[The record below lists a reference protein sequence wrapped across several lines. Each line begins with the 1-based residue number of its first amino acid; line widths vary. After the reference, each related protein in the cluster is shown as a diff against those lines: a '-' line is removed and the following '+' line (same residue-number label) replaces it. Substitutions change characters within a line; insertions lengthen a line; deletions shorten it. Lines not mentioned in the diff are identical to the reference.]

1 MKEENIVLLF
11 LGCIVLVGV
20 LTFSAIVRIL
30 LRRFGYL
37 SAPTTFEVWL
47 RRIAFTSAVAG
58 LLCILYGRFVEP
70 YWLSVTYNRIETP
83 KLPTGMRP
91 LRIVHISDL
100 HSDPEPRLEEQL
112 PERIAEQHPDI
123 IVFTGD
129 TLNTPKGLPIAR
141 KCLSRLAEI
150 APTFVVR
157 GNWDAWYWRN
167 QDLFGATGVRE
178 LAGDAGE
185 VTINGFTFYV
195 AGAGVGDEKEIGTLL
210 DGLPPDAFK
219 VFLYHYPDEIMTVAA
234 HGADLYCAGHTHGGQ
249 VALPFYGALITLS
262 KFGKR
267 FEAGLYKVQN
277 TWLYVNRGIG
287 MEGGTAPRV
296 RFFAR
301 PEITVIEVAPMTR

>member
-20 LTFSAIVRIL
+20 LTLSAIVRIL

-37 SAPTTFEVWL
+37 SPPPRFEVWL
-47 RRIAFTSAVAG
+47 RGIAFTLAVAG
-58 LLCILYGRFVEP
+58 VLCILYGRFIEP

-91 LRIVHISDL
+91 LRVVHISDL

-112 PERIAEQHPDI
+112 PERIAEQQPDI

-129 TLNTPKGLPIAR
+129 TLNTAKGLPVAR
-141 KCLSRLAEI
+141 KCLSRLAGI

-157 GNWDAWYWRN
+157 GNWDAWYWRHQN
-167 QDLFGATGVRE
+167 LFEGTGVRE
-178 LAGDAGE
+178 LAGEASE

-195 AGAGVGDEKEIGTLL
+195 AGAGVGDEKEIESLL
-210 DGLPPDAFK
+210 DNLPPNAFK
-219 VFLYHYPDEIMTVAA
+219 IFLYHYPDEIMTASA

-249 VALPFYGALITLS
+249 VALPFYGALITFS

-267 FEAGLYKVQN
+267 FESGLYRVRD

-301 PEITVIEVAPMTR
+301 PEISVIEVAPIAR